1 MLHATIRTSREALH
15 FIGAVSPYSLRT
27 LQQYMREARRDE
39 QEVRLCVE
47 LEAADEREFSRH
59 AQRWLGHLRRRGV
72 QVDIDVDRSGSL
84 WPVRH
89 ADYPPSGPPLAT

>member
-27 LQQYMREARRDE
+27 LQEYMREARRGERD
-39 QEVRLCVE
+39 VRLWVE

-72 QVDIDVDRSGSL
+72 QVDIDVDRADPLGTEPRNDSPGSTS
-84 WPVRH
+84 PF
-89 ADYPPSGPPLAT
+89 AT